1 MLYSYVLHFWC
12 HIYMREEQPGFRKK
26 NAMLP
31 ECFQSSWFAH
41 AVSGVY
47 HKIVSPVWWC
57 LPSIHHSSSFVPPSP
72 SWTQRFEKI
81 SHDQPIFPGAGSS
94 GVQFLGGDL
103 AGPLAIDDTAFTL
116 IFKAKLGAL
125 FPVVILFMLA
135 FSNTAAKVLPS
146 VLRSSSL
153 NPHWVGKDWE
163 IKQGRAPNGQVPTL
177 AKLGSKLLVWKGTC
191 FEQLRFAV
199 LLQLHVLQSKEA
211 RGSHTQT
218 LTQGVGTSSPKRNIK
233 CCTIQ
238 TTLTLLAGKRSCK
251 S

>member
-1 MLYSYVLHFWC
+1 MPCCLNVSRVAGSPMPSAVYITKLYHRSDGACLQFIIPHLSSLP
-12 HIYMREEQPGFRKK
+12 HLPG
-26 NAMLP
+26 
-31 ECFQSSWFAH
+31 H
-41 AVSGVY
+41 SG
-47 HKIVSPVWWC
+47 
-57 LPSIHHSSSFVPPSP
+57 L
-72 SWTQRFEKI
+72 RKI

-94 GVQFLGGDL
+94 GVQFLGDL

-177 AKLGSKLLVWKGTC
+177 ANLARSFWCERGLVSSSWGLLCCSSFMFYKAKKPEAHTHTHTDTHTRGRYFESKT
-191 FEQLRFAV
+191 QYQV
-199 LLQLHVLQSKEA
+199 LHYSDYLDV
-211 RGSHTQT
+211 
-218 LTQGVGTSSPKRNIK
+218 VGWQKIM
-233 CCTIQ
+233 
-238 TTLTLLAGKRSCK
+238 
-251 S
+251 